1 MNEKLS
7 KIFLGQS
14 RLVMIGWLALWVMP
28 FWAPAKLVV
37 LTVLAIMCM
46 VYAYVVVFG
55 KKYEINE
62 RPSSIKGFFSLKGVM
77 RLFENPRNT
86 LAAWLHIL
94 VFDLT
99 VGLLISIDAQQQGI
113 SNWFVAPLLFLSLM
127 FGPGGLLVYLVIR
140 IIHNPNFMSFLAG

>member
-14 RLVMIGWLALWVMP
+14 RLVMIGWLALWIMP

-37 LTVLAIMCM
+37 IAVLAIMCM

-99 VGLLISIDAQQQGI
+99 VGLLISIDALQQGI

-127 FGPGGLLVYLVIR
+127 FGPGDRKSVV
-140 IIHNPNFMSFLAG
+140 

>member
-14 RLVMIGWLALWVMP
+14 RLVMIGWLALWIMP

-37 LTVLAIMCM
+37 IAVLAIMCM

-99 VGLLISIDAQQQGI
+99 VGLLISIDALQQGI

-127 FGPGGLLVYLVIR
+127 FGPGGLLVRSEEHTSELQS
-140 IIHNPNFMSFLAG
+140 PD

>member
-14 RLVMIGWLALWVMP
+14 RLVMIGWLALWIMP

-37 LTVLAIMCM
+37 IAVLAIMCM

-99 VGLLISIDAQQQGI
+99 VGLLISIDALQQGI

-127 FGPGGLLVYLVIR
+127 FGPGGLLVYLIIR
-140 IIHNPNFMSFLAG
+140 LIHNPNFMSFLAG

>member
-14 RLVMIGWLALWVMP
+14 RLVMIGWLALWIMP

-37 LTVLAIMCM
+37 IAVLAIMCM

-62 RPSSIKGFFSLKGVM
+62 RLSSIKGFFSLKGVM

-99 VGLLISIDAQQQGI
+99 VGLLISIDALQQGI

-127 FGPGGLLVYLVIR
+127 FGPGGLLVYLIIR

>member
-14 RLVMIGWLALWVMP
+14 RLVMIGWLALWAMP

-37 LTVLAIMCM
+37 LAVLAIMCA

-77 RLFENPRNT
+77 RLFKNPRNT

-99 VGLLISIDAQQQGI
+99 VGLLISLDAQQQGI
-113 SNWFVAPLLFLSLM
+113 SNWFIAPLLFLSLM
-127 FGPGGLLVYLVIR
+127 FGPGGLLVYLIIR
-140 IIHNPNFMSFLAG
+140 VIHNPNLMSFLAG